1 MKGERMHVVGA
12 VLVPSM
18 AARSVWAAFLVLAI
32 VAAGLLSLA
41 PAAFAQAPSAA
52 HGSNPQ
58 LLTKSPPEDA
68 LGPVDWVLVVDTS
81 ASMSGR
87 EQGSLNIFPAVQE
100 TLRRFVPE
108 IREDD
113 TLTII
118 VFDEASRIISTVPKR
133 LRSLLDR
140 EAVVRLINGL
150 SARGPWTHTGAAL
163 SDALKEVYARSDGD
177 RPAAI
182 IMLTDGH
189 EDVRGIKNPI
199 RIPDAIRI
207 IRDQG
212 VPYVFYVSLGTEPD
226 PKVMEFLAEINKKS
240 AGHGRVF
247 NDPGASRLLDNAREI
262 RRLMSIT
269 RIRPLQLKP
278 GQLGV
283 GRVRPGG
290 GSATKAPPVE
300 VLCPVPASLRLRLLE
315 VPAGLRVAGVPE
327 TLACG
332 PQQWSQVRMEVTAGN
347 DAGQGGQTFKLEVEP
362 DGITKGLDPAG
373 RVIQAT
379 LDVRETAFER
389 VVGWVLRHWWWILLL
404 ILLILLIGYL
414 LRRWYI
420 YGDTPLEIVRRW
432 LARWQPRPP
441 AMLRTPDGEI
451 RLQESVTLGGG
462 AGFLSRSS
470 ATVAMHRVGNDYFV
484 NVEKGA
490 VTVVDPSGLLRHAMK
505 VGDEKMKL
513 KHKAQIIMPGY
524 SSPLLYL
531 NSAVLRRS

>member
-1 MKGERMHVVGA
+1 MKGDCVIGA
-12 VLVPSM
+12 GSGPRM
-18 AARSVWAAFLVLAI
+18 AAGARRAASILLVI
-32 VAAGLLSLA
+32 VVVAQLCLA
-41 PAAFAQAPSAA
+41 PGAFAQAPGAGGS
-52 HGSNPQ
+52 GSNPR
-58 LLTKSPPEDA
+58 LLTQSPPEDA

-81 ASMSGR
+81 ASMAGR
-87 EQGSLNIFPAVQE
+87 ERGALNIFPAVQE

-118 VFDEASRIISTVPKR
+118 VFDETSRIVSATVPKR
-133 LRSLLDR
+133 LRGLLDR
-140 EAVVRLINGL
+140 EAVVRLINSL
-150 SARGPWTHTGAAL
+150 SARGLWTHTGAAL
-163 SDALKEVYARSDGD
+163 TDALKEVYSRPDGS

-182 IMLTDGH
+182 ILLTDGH

-207 IRDQG
+207 IRDQD

-226 PKVMEFLAEINKKS
+226 PGVMEFLAEINKKS
-240 AGHGRVF
+240 AGRGRSF

-262 RRLMSIT
+262 RRLMSVT
-269 RIRPLQLKP
+269 RMRPLQLKP
-278 GQLGV
+278 GRLDV
-283 GRVRPGG
+283 GRIRPGG
-290 GSATKAPPVE
+290 SAKSPPLE

-327 TLACG
+327 ALACG
-332 PQQWSQVRMEVTAGN
+332 PQQWGQVRMEVTASD

-362 DGITKGLDPAG
+362 DGLIKGLDPAAQ
-373 RVIQAT
+373 VIEVT
-379 LDVRETAFER
+379 LDVRETAFET
-389 VVGWVLRHWWWILLL
+389 VAGWVLRHWWWLLLL
-404 ILLILLIGYL
+404 ILLILLIVYL
-414 LRRWYI
+414 LRQWYI
-420 YGDTPLEIVRRW
+420 YGDTPLELIRRW

-462 AGFLSRSS
+462 ASVLSRSP
-470 ATVAMHRVGNDYFV
+470 ATVAMHRVGNDYYLI
-484 NVEKGA
+484 VEKGA
-490 VTVVDPSGLLRHAMK
+490 VTVVDPSGLLKHAMK
-505 VGDEKMKL
+505 SGDEKMKL
-513 KHKAQIIMPGY
+513 KHKSQIIMPGY